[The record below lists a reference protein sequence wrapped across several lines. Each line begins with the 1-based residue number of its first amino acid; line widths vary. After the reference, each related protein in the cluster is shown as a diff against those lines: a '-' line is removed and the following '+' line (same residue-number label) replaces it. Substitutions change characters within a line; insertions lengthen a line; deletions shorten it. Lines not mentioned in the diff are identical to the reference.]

1 MKKILSIDRLLKNAN
16 VLLAG
21 KDKNLSI
28 PLCCD
33 TKKKKKKK
41 IFFNEKN
48 LIIKK

>member
-33 TKKKKKKK
+33 TKKKKK
-41 IFFNEKN
+41 IFLNEKN
-48 LIIKK
+48 LIITK

>member
-33 TKKKKKKK
+33 TKKKKKKN
-41 IFFNEKN
+41 FLNEKN
-48 LIIKK
+48 LIITK

>member
-33 TKKKKKKK
+33 TKKKKKK
-41 IFFNEKN
+41 FFLNEKN
-48 LIIKK
+48 LIITK